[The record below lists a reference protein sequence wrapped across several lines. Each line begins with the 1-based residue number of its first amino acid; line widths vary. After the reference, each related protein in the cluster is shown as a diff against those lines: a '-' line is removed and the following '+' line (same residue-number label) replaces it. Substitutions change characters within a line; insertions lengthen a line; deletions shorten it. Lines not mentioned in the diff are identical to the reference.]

1 MKCWFQR
8 VVLSRRWLT
17 FIVMGLG
24 FLVSGVATLNLFFL
38 LRANLTLLL
47 EHGWQVLADGAARQ
61 LLELLLNGYI
71 ASAAYLV
78 FKACESR
85 LVTWII
91 SPEASATASAASAH
105 HVSPHA
111 PAAPT
116 SAGASN
122 KDSS

>member
-1 MKCWFQR
+1 MTRWFRR

-38 LRANLTLLL
+38 LQVNLKLLL
-47 EHGWQVLADGAARQ
+47 DHGWQALMDGAARQ
-61 LLELLLNGYI
+61 LTELLLNGYV
-71 ASAAYLV
+71 ATVAYLV

-85 LVTWII
+85 LVTWIV
-91 SPEASATASAASAH
+91 SPEASATASAAPAH

-111 PAAPT
+111 PAAPP